1 MQTTQRTLSEHAP
14 DPEAYAAKY
23 AELKGKN
30 VRELDRFLMVAAK
43 ILTGARFGPTARRAA
58 QPRSCAP
65 RPRAARPLVRCAL
78 RRCRPLRR
86 RDAVQACVC
95 AAAPALTR
103 AAFARCRWGPQT
115 RT

>member
-23 AELKGKN
+23 AELKAKN

-43 ILTGARFGPTARRAA
+43 ILTGARCAPLCAPRRAAAIMRPELARRAA
-58 QPRSCAP
+58 ACAP
-65 RPRAARPLVRCAL
+65 RALPL
-78 RRCRPLRR
+78 P
-86 RDAVQACVC
+86 
-95 AAAPALTR
+95 AAAPAARSAR
-103 AAFARCRWGPQT
+103 AVVRDAGADSRRFPALPQT